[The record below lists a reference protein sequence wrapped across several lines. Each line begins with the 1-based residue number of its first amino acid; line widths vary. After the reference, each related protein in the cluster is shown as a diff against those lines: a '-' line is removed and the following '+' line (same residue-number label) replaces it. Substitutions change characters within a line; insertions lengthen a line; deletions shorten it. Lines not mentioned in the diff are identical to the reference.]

1 MTIII
6 KEYASKGAFDFDL
19 IMTFV
24 CIIMMGVT
32 ALSISILWGA
42 VPPID
47 WEIIISMSKIYPYL
61 IITVSDIPSSD
72 KLIWLKGDGVL
83 GEEFKATESNCEK
96 KKKCDE

>member
-6 KEYASKGAFDFDL
+6 EEYTSKGALDLDL
-19 IMTFV
+19 IVAFV
-24 CIIMMGVT
+24 CISMIDMA
-32 ALSISILWGA
+32 ALSVGTLWGTIS
-42 VPPID
+42 PID